1 MNKQRLINTFKKL
14 VQIDSPSL
22 KEGKIVDYLQKE
34 LTAIGLK
41 PRAAGRP
48 NGGEAKNLI
57 VELPGKGP
65 RVLLNAHIDTVTH
78 KGQIQPVEKKGYIVS
93 VGKTILGADDKAG
106 VAAILEILRSIKENK
121 LAHPNLRIIFTVAE
135 EIGLVGVKTLPKS
148 LLKADFGIVLD
159 GGDLFAVVNKAPSQV
174 NLTAAIIGKAAHA
187 GIHPE
192 QGINAIKVASEAIA
206 KMKIGRINKETTAN
220 IGVIEGG
227 KATNII
233 PDRVEIKGEA
243 RSHNPRALKKQVKH
257 MEKIL
262 RQACARHKA
271 KLELKVKTVYN
282 SFEIKKLARVVKLA
296 VAALE
301 KSGVKPVV
309 RQTGGGSDANIFN
322 AAGTPTIIMGLGAD
336 HVHTDA
342 ERLKIKDLVKGTAVV
357 LALLKSIT
365 VTPQ

>member
-206 KMKIGRINKETTAN
+206 KMKIGRIDKETTAN
-220 IGVIEGG
+220 IGMIEGG
-227 KATNII
+227 KLTPPARNLL
-233 PDRVEIKGEA
+233 RLVEAKSKE
-243 RSHNPRALKKQVKH
+243 LKK
-257 MEKIL
+257 
-262 RQACARHKA
+262 
-271 KLELKVKTVYN
+271 
-282 SFEIKKLARVVKLA
+282 
-296 VAALE
+296 AA
-301 KSGVKPVV
+301 
-309 RQTGGGSDANIFN
+309 
-322 AAGTPTIIMGLGAD
+322 
-336 HVHTDA
+336 
-342 ERLKIKDLVKGTAVV
+342 
-357 LALLKSIT
+357 
-365 VTPQ
+365 